1 MELQPPTFE
10 PTLEDLTAIYDL
22 ASRGVPI
29 SYEEATGSDLARH
42 AAAAIMRHHDAD
54 LGTDMFVEETL
65 RSYER
70 PEAAYDPLIAASAAF
85 DALVLWDLGKFELED
100 VVIAH
105 DRAIE
110 LGAYARNLY
119 DPTQHM
125 QYEATIDKLD
135 SVMNLLRVTDLLCQY
150 NAPVAL
156 EHVNAGYQR
165 YTDLVYDIYER
176 FTVPAGQV
184 YDDIKLLY
192 SLALD
197 AGVDLTDRL
206 IPILDN
212 MAERSL
218 SGGSEDD
225 LVTGLSALADLV
237 EFQPDNRRYKHMV
250 KSMRRTRFFE
260 DIVWNKQLSPA
271 VAEAYERIGA
281 TSLAKTLDMY
291 IMFKDTTREEVI
303 V

>member
-1 MELQPPTFE
+1 MEQQPPVTQPTFE
-10 PTLEDLTAIYDL
+10 DLTTIYDL

-29 SYEEATGSDLARH
+29 TYEEASGSDLARL
-42 AAAAIMRHHDAD
+42 AAAAIMRHHDAI
-54 LGTDMFVEETL
+54 LGTDMYVQETL
-65 RSYER
+65 RNYER
-70 PEAAYDPLIAASAAF
+70 PEAEYDPLIAASAAF
-85 DALVLWDLGKFELED
+85 DARVLWELGVFELED

-110 LGAYARNLY
+110 LGAYARNLH
-119 DPTQHM
+119 DPTQDN
-125 QYEATIDKLD
+125 QYLATVEKLD
-135 SVMNLLRVTDLLCQY
+135 SVMNLLPVTDLLCAY
-150 NAPVAL
+150 SAPVAL

-165 YTDLVYDIYER
+165 YTDLVLDLYVR

-197 AGVDLTDRL
+197 AGVDLTGRL
-206 IPILDN
+206 VPLLEK

-218 SGGSEDD
+218 TEGSEDS
-225 LVTGLSALADLV
+225 LVAGLSALADLV
-237 EFQPDNRRYKHMV
+237 EFQPDNKQYKKMV

-260 DIVWNKQLSPA
+260 DLALNKQVSPA
-271 VAEAYERIGA
+271 VSEAYERIGA
-281 TSLAKTLDMY
+281 TSISKTYDMLY
-291 IMFKDTTREEVI
+291 MFKDTTREDVT